1 MDGKPA
7 AREETRGEPR
17 NTRFLRNGG
26 VGSADSPESRKRF
39 ADREAVLYVGNQNEG
54 TSNGSPGLGNSQEK
68 GLGLRQTRPER
79 VDRSGQ

>member
-17 NTRFLRNGG
+17 NTRLLRNGG

-39 ADREAVLYVGNQNEG
+39 ADGEAVFYVGNRKRGDLE
-54 TSNGSPGLGNSQEK
+54 
-68 GLGLRQTRPER
+68 
-79 VDRSGQ
+79 